1 MKIAND
7 IKNYMDSSGKT
18 PDFAY
23 KTSLGTYLR
32 FENLVYMYS
41 MILDYH
47 NSSGK
52 MADFATMMPWN
63 LLGKY
68 QVLGVTDYGTV
79 EKLGPFGNINSTVKI
94 AYIVGVHPLEN
105 ISHQALIESI
115 QKNNSLLKYC
125 YYIYKVTVTKDA
137 SNYDKGRMNGQ
148 LLANKFAVPDIIKE
162 KFNLAIDVHSN
173 RGNWQYTKF
182 VFSPVPGTSA
192 ESIARTVKNEMQWLT
207 YYIPPNPTSTQYVTV
222 PLIQGGIPAFVY
234 EVYAYDI
241 YSTVKN
247 EANQL
252 VMVID
257 NLIL

>member
-1 MKIAND
+1 
-7 IKNYMDSSGKT
+7 
-18 PDFAY
+18 
-23 KTSLGTYLR
+23 
-32 FENLVYMYS
+32 
-41 MILDYH
+41 
-47 NSSGK
+47 
-52 MADFATMMPWN
+52 
-63 LLGKY
+63 
-68 QVLGVTDYGTV
+68 
-79 EKLGPFGNINSTVKI
+79 
-94 AYIVGVHPLEN
+94 
-105 ISHQALIESI
+105 
-115 QKNNSLLKYC
+115 
-125 YYIYKVTVTKDA
+125 
-137 SNYDKGRMNGQ
+137 MNGQ

-173 RGNWQYTKF
+173 RGNWQYKRF

-234 EVYAYDI
+234 DVYTYDS

-247 EANQL
+247 EANQF